1 VKKTRTESE
10 LEARR
15 AAQGNGMLLGAA
27 AALVGTVMA
36 ALSGDF
42 LALNCGLTVAAAV
55 AGGRAAATAA
65 ARVDPGSR
73 SSAGVIGGMWT
84 ALAFATPFALAAVY
98 RWATLDAAGAAARLA
113 ALTPAELAQLQQFNI
128 QPGLEYFS
136 GWDLSYAFGYLLG
149 AALMGWLGGMIGA
162 ALSKRE

>member
-1 VKKTRTESE
+1 
-10 LEARR
+10 
-15 AAQGNGMLLGAA
+15 
-27 AALVGTVMA
+27 MA

-84 ALAFATPFALAAVY
+84 ALAFATPFALVAVH

-128 QPGLEYFS
+128 QPGLEYFAAGEWS
-136 GWDLSYAFGYLLG
+136 FVFGYLLL
-149 AALMGWLGGMIGA
+149 AALCGWLGGLAGA
-162 ALSKRE
+162 ALARR